1 MPLIHGA
8 SRRTISANIRTEI
21 KTRQPKQA
29 QAIALSVAAKSAKF
43 LAVDNHGIFVAG
55 FTVDPTYSPI
65 AGKRLADTVERRLKN
80 GKATFV
86 RLLDEE
92 RREVGRWKLS
102 HGKVVA
108 TRKR

>member
-1 MPLIHGA
+1 VPLIRGA

-21 KTRQPKQA
+21 RTRPAKQA

-43 LAVDNHGIFVAG
+43 LAVDDNDRFVAG

-65 AGKRLADTVERRLKN
+65 ANKRLMATVERRLK
-80 GKATFV
+80 GGVPFV
-86 RLLDEE
+86 RLLNEE

-102 HGKVVA
+102 HDKVVA
-108 TRKR
+108 ARKR

>member
-21 KTRQPKQA
+21 KTRPAKQA
-29 QAIALSVAAKSAKF
+29 QAIALSVAARSAKF
-43 LAVDNHGIFVAG
+43 LAVDDSNRFVAG

-65 AGKRLADTVERRLKN
+65 ANKRLMSTVERRLN
-80 GKATFV
+80 GGAAFV